1 MQKTL
6 FILAKEANENL
17 EYIQGLLLQTTEMS
31 EEDKRTLQ
39 ELIRRCQMFK
49 TQADATLYK
58 MKNPV
63 NPVRAKSWMDAF

>member
-17 EYIQGLLLQTTEMS
+17 EYIQGLLLQTTEITP
-31 EEDKRTLQ
+31 EDAQIIQ

-58 MKNPV
+58 INNPV